1 MVSVSIQIG
10 YDEIK
15 LLLCSAM
22 PVKKSTRGGRR
33 PGAGRK
39 PILRD
44 PVTLSVKIEGSM
56 SDALVELAEASGV
69 GFSEYIRKVL
79 ASHVGGRSIDPTP

>member
-1 MVSVSIQIG
+1 MIIPIG
-10 YDEIK
+10 CDVIK
-15 LLLCSAM
+15 LLSCSIM

-39 PILRD
+39 PTLKD
-44 PVTLSVKIEGSM
+44 PVTLSVKIESWV

-69 GFSEYIRKVL
+69 TFSTYVREVL
-79 ASHVGGRSIDPTP
+79 ASHVSRETDHGQRG

>member
-1 MVSVSIQIG
+1 
-10 YDEIK
+10 
-15 LLLCSAM
+15 M

-39 PILRD
+39 PTLKD
-44 PVTLSVKIEGSM
+44 PVTLSVKIEAEV
-56 SDALVELAEASGV
+56 SDALVDLAAKKGLS
-69 GFSEYIRKVL
+69 FSEYVRKVL